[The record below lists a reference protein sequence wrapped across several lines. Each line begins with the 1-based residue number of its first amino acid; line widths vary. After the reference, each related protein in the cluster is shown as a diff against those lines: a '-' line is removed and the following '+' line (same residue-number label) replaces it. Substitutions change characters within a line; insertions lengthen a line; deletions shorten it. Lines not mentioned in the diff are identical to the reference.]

1 MMSENLLRVPEV
13 ARRLGMDGI
22 EVYTL
27 IERGELPA
35 GKGED
40 GLVYVTS
47 RPWPPFGK
55 APRRRP
61 PPRSAQTHD

>member
-1 MMSENLLRVPEV
+1 MTMSENLLRVPDV

-35 GKGED
+35 GKGAD
-40 GLVYVTS
+40 GLVYVTEQAVAAFRQGS
-47 RPWPPFGK
+47 SP
-55 APRRRP
+55 A
-61 PPRSAQTHD
+61 STA